1 MDDVLSLTT
10 ALRKE
15 RENGGGVHMLLNGVL
30 RSHSGNRAAGAVRG
44 PHVGPHLGP
53 HVAQPR

>member
-1 MDDVLSLTT
+1 
-10 ALRKE
+10 
-15 RENGGGVHMLLNGVL
+15 MLLNGVL